1 MAEVNTLDM
10 QLDNDVETWK
20 TETDEKLGASIG
32 NRSATKTVIKNA
44 RREAALLQHKA
55 RLEEDWDIVG
65 EIRSYLRS
73 IRTLEFGL
81 RGNGGGRF

>member
-55 RLEEDWDIVG
+55 
-65 EIRSYLRS
+65 
-73 IRTLEFGL
+73 
-81 RGNGGGRF
+81 